1 MVRTMTALL
10 SPAAAS
16 TEQARMD
23 AVHRYDVL
31 DSPPDRAFD
40 RITALASRLFE
51 VPVSLVSIVDTDRI
65 WLKSTHGLEGVDQIP
80 RAPGLCA
87 SVVLQ
92 DDPWVVT
99 DAEHDPRT
107 RDNPLVCGDF
117 GLRFYL
123 GIPLRTH
130 DGHNLGSL
138 SVIDTRP
145 REVSA
150 EEVATMVDLA
160 SVVVDELELRFA
172 AHENIALQTALREAA
187 EEQATIL
194 QDALLPPSLPHIDG
208 LEIAS
213 RYRAEEGRVGGD
225 FYDVVPTPRGA
236 AFMVG
241 DVCGK
246 GARAAS
252 FTATARWSLRTILQD
267 SSRPADTLARLNN
280 VLTRNRAQSENG
292 ESDHYCTVALG
303 VVSARGNGFD
313 VRAAL
318 GGHPPVL
325 VLRRDGTVDPIGA
338 RGPIVGWLPDF
349 SYTDNMT
356 RLQPG
361 DTVVL
366 YTDGL
371 VDAVCGR
378 EATSDDD
385 LTSLLGRLAGRT
397 AEQIAGALDLA
408 AQRGGLTDDVAIVV
422 LRALDHA

>member
-1 MVRTMTALL
+1 MTALL
-10 SPAAAS
+10 APAAEAV
-16 TEQARMD
+16 ERARMD

-40 RITALASRLFE
+40 RITALAARLFE

-65 WLKSTHGLEGVDQIP
+65 WLKSTYGLPGVAEIP
-80 RAPGLCA
+80 RTPGLCA

-107 RDNPLVCGDF
+107 RTNPLVSGEF

-138 SVIDTRP
+138 SVIDTSP
-145 REVSA
+145 RDVTPDEVD
-150 EEVATMVDLA
+150 TMVDLA
-160 SVVVDELELRFA
+160 QVVVDELELRLA
-172 AHENIALQTALREAA
+172 AHRNIALQTTLREAA

-194 QDALLPPSLPHIDG
+194 QEALLPPSLPRVDG

-236 AFMVG
+236 AVMVG

-252 FTATARWSLRTILQD
+252 FTATARWSLRTLLQD
-267 SSRPADTLARLNN
+267 SSRPADTLGRLNT
-280 VLTRNRAQSENG
+280 VLTRSTSA
-292 ESDHYCTVALG
+292 SDHYCTVALG
-303 VVSARGNGFD
+303 VVSTRGDGFD
-313 VRAAL
+313 LRASL
-318 GGHPPVL
+318 GGHPPLL
-325 VLRRDGTVDPIGA
+325 VLRRDGRVDRLGVP
-338 RGPIVGWLPDF
+338 GPIVGWLPGGG
-349 SYTDNMT
+349 YTDSIT

-361 DTVVL
+361 ETVVL

-371 VDAVCGR
+371 LDAVCGR
-378 EATSDDD
+378 GASSDEP
-385 LTSLLGRLAGRT
+385 LVTLLGRLAGRT

-408 AQRGGLTDDVAIVV
+408 AQRGGVTDDVAIVV
-422 LRALDHA
+422 LRAVDRG

>member
-1 MVRTMTALL
+1 MTAVL
-10 SPAAAS
+10 SPTAEA
-16 TEQARMD
+16 TEVARMD
-23 AVHRYDVL
+23 AVQRYEVL

-40 RITALASRLFE
+40 RITALAARLID

-65 WLKSTHGLEGVDQIP
+65 WLKSAHGLAGVEQVP
-80 RAPGLCA
+80 RTPGLCA

-92 DDPWVVT
+92 EDPWLVT
-99 DAEHDPRT
+99 DAPHDPRT
-107 RDNPLVCGDF
+107 AQNPLVAGPF
-117 GLRFYL
+117 GLQFYL
-123 GIPLRTH
+123 GIPLRTS

-138 SVIDTRP
+138 SVIDTHP
-145 REVSA
+145 REVTPD
-150 EEVATMVDLA
+150 EIDTMVALA
-160 SVVVDELELRFA
+160 SVVVDELELRLA
-172 AHENIALQTALREAA
+172 ANRNMALEKALREAA
-187 EEQATIL
+187 EEQAQIL
-194 QDALLPPSLPHIDG
+194 QEALLPPSLPRVDG

-213 RYRAEEGRVGGD
+213 RYRAEQGRVGGD
-225 FYDVVPTPRGA
+225 FYDVVPTPKGA

-267 SSRPADTLARLNN
+267 SARPADTLARLNT
-280 VLTRNRAQSENG
+280 VLTRNKA

-325 VLRRDGTVDPIGA
+325 VLRRDGQVDHIGA

-349 SYTDNMT
+349 GYTDNMT
-356 RLQPG
+356 RLQHG

-371 VDAVCGR
+371 LDAVCGR
-378 EATSDDD
+378 GATDDD
-385 LTSLLGRLAGRT
+385 ALTDLLGRLAGRT
-397 AEQIAGALDLA
+397 AEQVAGALDAA
-408 AQRGGLTDDVAIVV
+408 AQRGGITDDVAIVV
-422 LRALDHA
+422 LRAVDSV

>member
-1 MVRTMTALL
+1 MTAVL
-10 SPAAAS
+10 SPAAEA
-16 TEQARMD
+16 TEGARMD

-40 RITALASRLFE
+40 RITALASRLFD

-107 RDNPLVCGDF
+107 SENPLVCGDF

-138 SVIDTRP
+138 SVIDTHP
-145 REVSA
+145 RDVSQN
-150 EEVATMVDLA
+150 EIDTMVDLA
-160 SVVVDELELRFA
+160 SVVVDELELRLA

-194 QDALLPPSLPHIDG
+194 QEALLPPSLPRIDG

-236 AFMVG
+236 AVMVG

-252 FTATARWSLRTILQD
+252 FTATARWSLRTLLQE
-267 SSRPADTLARLNN
+267 SSRPADTLARLNT
-280 VLTRNRAQSENG
+280 VLTRTTSEA
-292 ESDHYCTVALG
+292 DHYCTVALG
-303 VVSARGNGFD
+303 VVSGRGDGFD
-313 VRAAL
+313 LRAAL
-318 GGHPPVL
+318 GGHPPML
-325 VLRRDGTVDPIGA
+325 VLRRDGRVDRLGVA
-338 RGPIVGWLPDF
+338 GPIVGWLPSF
-349 SYTDNMT
+349 GYTDSMT
-356 RLQPG
+356 RLQQG
-361 DTVVL
+361 ETVVL

-378 EATSDDD
+378 GASSDDE
-385 LTSLLGRLAGRT
+385 LVALLSRLAGRT

-408 AQRGGLTDDVAIVV
+408 AQRGGVTDDVAIVV
-422 LRALDHA
+422 LRAVDRA

>member
-1 MVRTMTALL
+1 MTAVL
-10 SPAAAS
+10 SPAAA
-16 TEQARMD
+16 TERARMD

-40 RITALASRLFE
+40 RITALAARLFG

-92 DDPWVVT
+92 DRPWVVT
-99 DAEHDPRT
+99 DAVNDPRT
-107 RDNPLVCGDF
+107 CDNPLVCGDF

-138 SVIDTRP
+138 SVIDTAR
-145 REVSA
+145 RTVTDD
-150 EEVATMVDLA
+150 EVATMVDLA
-160 SVVVDELELRFA
+160 SVVVDELELRLA
-172 AHENIALQTALREAA
+172 ANQNIALQKSLREAA

-194 QDALLPPSLPHIDG
+194 QEALLPPALPRVDG

-213 RYRAEEGRVGGD
+213 RYRSEEGRVGGD

-236 AFMVG
+236 AVMVG

-246 GARAAS
+246 GVRAAS
-252 FTATARWSLRTILQD
+252 FTATARWSLRTILQE
-267 SSRPADTLARLNN
+267 SARPAETLGRLNT
-280 VLTRNRAQSENG
+280 VLTRNKS

-303 VVSARGNGFD
+303 VVTARGDGFD

-325 VLRRDGTVDPIGA
+325 VLRRDGVVDRIGA

-349 SYTDNMT
+349 GYTDNMT

-361 DTVVL
+361 DSLVL

-371 VDAVCGR
+371 LDAVCGR
-378 EATSDDD
+378 EATSDAD
-385 LTSLLGRLAGRT
+385 LVTLLGRLAGRT

-408 AQRGGLTDDVAIVV
+408 AQRGGITDDVAIVV
-422 LRALDHA
+422 LRAVDRS